1 MRRALAPVAALLAL
15 GLAACE
21 TGGANGANVAGT
33 ADYDSLSRATAA
45 CTAKGGKLVLKPE
58 GNAQYIDAYE
68 CKVG

>member
-1 MRRALAPVAALLAL
+1 MRRLVAPVAALLAL

-21 TGGANGANVAGT
+21 TGGSNAAGT

-68 CKVG
+68 CKVS

>member
-1 MRRALAPVAALLAL
+1 MSRAVAPFAALLAL

-21 TGGANGANVAGT
+21 TSDANVAGT

-68 CKVG
+68 CKVN